1 MINKNKIDQINS
13 DLKFWKTVL
22 NICLSE
28 KNSNFRNIYKEAIK
42 RCEHEKDLLILEERY
57 IKN

>member
-22 NICLSE
+22 NIYLSE
-28 KNSNFRNIYKEAIK
+28 KNSNFRNIYKK
-42 RCEHEKDLLILEERY
+42 Q
-57 IKN
+57 